1 MPDPTGTTTFV
12 QIPQTSEE
20 QQNFKSYRQVGSDM
34 VESKNN
40 SSIDTRAKSP
50 KATNAT
56 L

>member
-1 MPDPTGTTTFV
+1 MPDPNGTTTFV

-20 QQNFKSYRQVGSDM
+20 QQNFKSYRKVGSDM